1 MPIRHMRWTGP
12 ERMARERAMHE
23 RKRAVVITRNG
34 RTTVLTGWRAGIGLA
49 GVALVAWLLILLLF
63 GAAVTF
69 AAFALLGLPLA
80 VAVAWLWMWISRPRA
95 R

>member
-1 MPIRHMRWTGP
+1 
-12 ERMARERAMHE
+12 MHE

-34 RTTVLTGWRAGIGLA
+34 RTTVLTGWRAGIALA

-80 VAVAWLWMWISRPRA
+80 VAVGAAVAAVARTRA
-95 R
+95 RLTPAA